1 MPENLFPKERA
12 AVVKLLRETIAADNY
27 PLSPRIRTLK
37 SALARLDP
45 SATPAPELVPPPKTW
60 VNSSIGTRKRG
71 RR

>member
-1 MPENLFPKERA
+1 MPENLPLEERA
-12 AVVKLLRETIAADNY
+12 AVVKLLRETIAADRD

-45 SATPAPELVPPPKTW
+45 SAAPAAPIPPPKAW
-60 VNSSIGTRKRG
+60 VNSSIGTRKRS

>member
-1 MPENLFPKERA
+1 MPENLFPEERA
-12 AVVKLLRETIAADNY
+12 AVVKLLRETIAADRY

-45 SATPAPELVPPPKTW
+45 SASAPVQAIPTPTAW
-60 VNSSIGTRKRG
+60 VNSTIGTRKRG